1 MIEKGKLMLEG
12 REGPV
17 LGIAARHP
25 PRRGVATAS
34 AMKIAVVAAF
44 LPLLAQPSAAQ
55 TAAGEIEKA
64 RQQFEQ
70 ALNMGDAEMVAQ
82 MYTERAVVLP
92 PNADMIEGREA
103 IQNYWR
109 SVIRAGLR
117 NLSARSVRIDE
128 YGEEVARDIGR
139 FTVDAPGPR
148 DRTGPVEGKYVIV
161 WRKSGGEWRHDS
173 DIWNLMEPPEPDVT
187 AGTPATPAAAGTGA
201 PLPSR

>member
-1 MIEKGKLMLEG
+1 
-12 REGPV
+12 
-17 LGIAARHP
+17 
-25 PRRGVATAS
+25 
-34 AMKIAVVAAF
+34 MKIAVTAAF
-44 LPLLAQPSAAQ
+44 LALLAEPSVAQ
-55 TAAGEIEKA
+55 TAAGQIEKA

-70 ALNMGDAEMVAQ
+70 ALNMGDAEMVAR

-128 YGEEVARDIGR
+128 YGGEAAREIGR

-161 WRKSGGEWRHDS
+161 WRKSGDEWRHDS
-173 DIWNLMEPPEPDVT
+173 DIWNFT
-187 AGTPATPAAAGTGA
+187 APAETEAETGTPAAPAATGTGA
-201 PLPSR
+201 PSPSR

>member
-1 MIEKGKLMLEG
+1 MSTAGTTSLDS
-12 REGPV
+12 
-17 LGIAARHP
+17 ARRP
-25 PRRGVATAS
+25 PRPGVAAAS
-34 AMKIAVVAAF
+34 AMKIAVAAAF
-44 LPLLAQPSAAQ
+44 LALLAQPSVAQ

-70 ALNMGDAEMVAQ
+70 ALNMGDAEMIAR

-92 PNADMIEGREA
+92 PNADMIVGREA

-128 YGEEVARDIGR
+128 YGGEAAREIGR
-139 FTVDAPGPR
+139 ITFDAPGPR

-161 WRKSGGEWRHDS
+161 WRKNGGEWRHDS
-173 DIWNLMEPPEPDVT
+173 DIWNFIESPEPD
-187 AGTPATPAAAGTGA
+187 AAAGTGA